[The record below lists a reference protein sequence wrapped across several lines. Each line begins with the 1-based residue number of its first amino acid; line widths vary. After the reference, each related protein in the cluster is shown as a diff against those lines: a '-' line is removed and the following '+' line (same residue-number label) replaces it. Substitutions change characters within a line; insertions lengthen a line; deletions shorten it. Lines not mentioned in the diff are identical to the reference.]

1 MNLILFGSPGAG
13 KGTQSVLLVEKKGY
27 VQISTGDL
35 FRAAIKGKTDLGLK
49 AQAFMDKGD
58 LVPDEIVI
66 GMVEEAM
73 KGLHG
78 KSFIMDGFPRTVP
91 QAEAFDKM
99 LGRNGL
105 RIDKVVSLEVPR
117 EILLER
123 LAGRR
128 VCKNCGSVYHA
139 KTKPPVKAGVC
150 DSCGG
155 EVVLRPDDRE
165 EVVLNRLVTYE
176 RSTAPVKDFYKG
188 QGKFAELDGNRQETA
203 VYGDLQVLLES

>member
-35 FRAAIKGKTDLGLK
+35 FRAAIKGRTELGLK
-49 AQAFMDKGD
+49 AQAYMDKGD

-73 KGLHG
+73 KSLHG

-91 QAEAFDKM
+91 QAEAFDRM
-99 LGRNGL
+99 LERNSLKIG
-105 RIDKVVSLEVPR
+105 KVISLEVPR
-117 EILLER
+117 ETLLER

-139 KTKPPVKAGVC
+139 KTKPPVKGSVC
-150 DSCGG
+150 DNCGG

-165 EVVLNRLVTYE
+165 EVVLNRLLTYE
-176 RSTAPVKDFYKG
+176 RSTAPVKEFYRG
-188 QGKFAELDGNRQETA
+188 QGKFAELNGDRQEMA
-203 VYGDLQVLLES
+203 VYEDLKTLISK

>member
-13 KGTQSVLLVEKKGY
+13 KGTQSVLLVEKDGY
-27 VQISTGDL
+27 VQVSTGDL
-35 FRAAIKGKTDLGLK
+35 FRAAIKGKTELGIK

-58 LVPDEIVI
+58 LVPDEVVI

-73 KGLHG
+73 KGLLG

-91 QAEAFDKM
+91 QAEAFDRM
-99 LGRNGL
+99 LERNGL
-105 RIDKVVSLEVPR
+105 KIGKVVSLEVPR
-117 EILLER
+117 ETLLDR

-128 VCKNCGSVYHA
+128 VCKNCGAVYHVN
-139 KTKPPVKAGVC
+139 TKPPAKAAVC

-165 EVVLNRLVTYE
+165 DVVLNRLVTYE
-176 RSTAPVKDFYKG
+176 RSTAPVKDYYRQ
-188 QGKFAELDGNRQETA
+188 QGKFVELNGNRLEAA
-203 VYGDLQVLLES
+203 VYVDLKALLGK

>member
-1 MNLILFGSPGAG
+1 MNLVLFGSPGAG

-27 VQISTGDL
+27 VQVSTGDL
-35 FRAAIKGKTDLGLK
+35 FRAAIKGRTELGMK

-58 LVPDEIVI
+58 LVPDEVVI
-66 GMVEEAM
+66 GMVEEAL

-105 RIDKVVSLEVPR
+105 KIDQVVSLEVPR
-117 EILLER
+117 DTLLGR

-128 VCKNCGSVYHA
+128 VCKNCGAVYHVA
-139 KTKPPVKAGVC
+139 TKRPSKEGRC
-150 DSCGG
+150 DNCNG

-176 RSTAPVKDFYKG
+176 RSTAPVKDFYKE
-188 QGKFAELDGNRQETA
+188 QGKFAEINGDRDEKA
-203 VYGDLQVLLES
+203 VYEDLAALLRK

>member
-1 MNLILFGSPGAG
+1 MNLVLFGSPGAG

-27 VQISTGDL
+27 VQVSTGDL
-35 FRAAIKGKTDLGLK
+35 FRAAIKGRTELGMK

-58 LVPDEIVI
+58 LVPDEVVI
-66 GMVEEAM
+66 GMVEEAL

-105 RIDKVVSLEVPR
+105 KIDQVVSLEVPR
-117 EILLER
+117 DTLLGR

-128 VCKNCGSVYHA
+128 VCKNCGAVYHVA
-139 KTKPPVKAGVC
+139 TKPPSKEGRC
-150 DSCGG
+150 DNCNG

-165 EVVLNRLVTYE
+165 EVVLNRLLTYE

-188 QGKFAELDGNRQETA
+188 QGKFAEINGDRDEKA
-203 VYGDLQVLLES
+203 VYEDLAALLRK

>member
-13 KGTQSVLLVEKKGY
+13 KGTQSALLVEKNGF

-35 FRAAIKGKTDLGLK
+35 FRAAIKGKTELGRK
-49 AQAFMDKGD
+49 AQSFMDKGD

-73 KGLHG
+73 KGLQG

-91 QAEAFDKM
+91 QAEAFDQM
-99 LGRNGL
+99 LDRNGL
-105 RIDKVVSLEVPR
+105 KVDRVVSLEVAR
-117 EILLER
+117 ESLLER

-128 VCKNCGSVYHA
+128 VCKNCAAVFHQ
-139 KTKPPVKAGVC
+139 KTKPTKKPGVC
-150 DSCGG
+150 DVCGG
-155 EVVLRPDDRE
+155 EVIQRPDDKE

-176 RSTAPVKDFYKG
+176 KSTAPVKEFYRG
-188 QGKFAELDGNRQETA
+188 LGKFSEVNGDRDESL
-203 VYGDLQVLLES
+203 VYQDLKRLIGA